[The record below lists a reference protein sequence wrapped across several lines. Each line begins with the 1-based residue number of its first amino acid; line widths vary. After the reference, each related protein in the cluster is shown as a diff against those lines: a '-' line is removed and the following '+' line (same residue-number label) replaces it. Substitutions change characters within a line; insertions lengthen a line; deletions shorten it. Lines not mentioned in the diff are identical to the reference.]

1 MKVVILAG
9 GFGTRISEETI
20 NIPKPMIE
28 IGGRPMLWHIMKIYS
43 YYGFKDFIIALGYK
57 SDYIKK
63 FFLETINFSGDIK
76 IEFKKGI
83 KKVDWCETDDIT
95 LELVDTGINT
105 NTGGRLKF
113 LENYLNETFLFTYGD
128 GLANINI
135 TDLLNFH
142 QKNKKLA
149 TITAVHPPSRFGSII
164 MKNNLVQEFSEKP
177 IQGEGLINGGFMVFE
192 PEALKFIDSLDDS
205 LESVLLERLS
215 QQKQLGSYLHSGFW
229 QCMDTKRDKD
239 TLEDLWVKGNP
250 PWKIWR

>member
-149 TITAVHPPSRFGSII
+149 TITAVHPISRFGEISLSS
-164 MKNNLVQEFSEKP
+164 NNTVLKFNEKP
-177 IQGEGLINGGFMVFE
+177 QVKNDWINGGFFIFNKNIFKYLRKDE
-192 PEALKFIDSLDDS
+192 EILEKYPLQKLANIRELKAYKHKNFWHCID
-205 LESVLLERLS
+205 
-215 QQKQLGSYLHSGFW
+215 
-229 QCMDTKRDKD
+229 TIRDIEIVSN
-239 TLEDLWVKGNP
+239 LI
-250 PWKIWR
+250 KIGKN

>member
-1 MKVVILAG
+1 M
-9 GFGTRISEETI
+9 
-20 NIPKPMIE
+20 
-28 IGGRPMLWHIMKIYS
+28 
-43 YYGFKDFIIALGYK
+43 
-57 SDYIKK
+57 
-63 FFLETINFSGDIK
+63 
-76 IEFKKGI
+76 
-83 KKVDWCETDDIT
+83 
-95 LELVDTGINT
+95 
-105 NTGGRLKF
+105 
-113 LENYLNETFLFTYGD
+113 NETFLFTYGD

-239 TLEDLWVKGNP
+239 TLEDLWVKRKPTLENLEIIYHEGNVC
-250 PWKIWR
+250 W